1 MALRL
6 DSCCGALALG
16 IAAVWPAWLA
26 AQGRDTVQATA
37 VVAAQPPAPDSET
50 ALGPRLPLETV
61 IARTMAYS
69 PTLASASGFVRTA
82 RSAQRVAWGAYLPTV
97 SASALAGRS
106 NQGVA
111 SVSTPNVGPQGAYGG
126 GVAASLPLFTGGF
139 RGAVRREA
147 AATAQ
152 AADAGLLLQRF
163 ATRLLAKEGFFE
175 VLRGHELV
183 RVGHDAVTVASTG
196 YSYARARERA
206 GTATPADV
214 LQAELALSTARRQLL
229 AAQDTL
235 NTAAAALGR
244 LVGADGLVDAE
255 PLANLDPTALA
266 LGDTAIVAVA
276 VHDAPAVQQAEA
288 EVAATHAAVRAS
300 KAQYAPT
307 ISATTG
313 YDWSNNGRVS
323 GAPRQGWVVEL
334 GASLLLFNGFVREAS
349 VTRAQVAAEVAA
361 VTAADTRRLSGAEA
375 RQLLGS
381 LRVAEQDVALTIEE
395 VRVATENLR
404 VVSVRYRNGIAIILD
419 LLTSQQSLIQAEL
432 DLVSARF
439 NYQVTRASLEALL
452 GREL

>member
-334 GASLLLFNGFVREAS
+334 GASLLLFNGFVREDS
-349 VTRAQVAAEVAA
+349 VTRA
-361 VTAADTRRLSGAEA
+361 
-375 RQLLGS
+375 
-381 LRVAEQDVALTIEE
+381 
-395 VRVATENLR
+395 
-404 VVSVRYRNGIAIILD
+404 
-419 LLTSQQSLIQAEL
+419 
-432 DLVSARF
+432 
-439 NYQVTRASLEALL
+439 
-452 GREL
+452 

>member
-6 DSCCGALALG
+6 DACCGALALV

-26 AQGRDTVQATA
+26 AQGRDTVQSTA
-37 VVAAQPPAPDSET
+37 VLAAQPPAPDSVT
-50 ALGPRLPLETV
+50 AVGPRLPLETV
-61 IARTMAYS
+61 IAQTMAHS

-106 NQGVA
+106 DQGVA
-111 SVSTPNVGPQGAYGG
+111 SVGTSNTGPQGAYGG
-126 GVAASLPLFTGGF
+126 GVTASLPLFTGGL

-163 ATRLLAKEGFFE
+163 ATRLLAKQGFFE

-196 YSYARARERA
+196 YNYARSRERA
-206 GTATPADV
+206 GTATPADL

-244 LVGADGLVDAE
+244 LVGADGPVDAE

-276 VHDAPAVQQAEA
+276 VHDAPAVQQAQS
-288 EVAATHAAVRAS
+288 EVAASHAAV
-300 KAQYAPT
+300 
-307 ISATTG
+307 
-313 YDWSNNGRVS
+313 
-323 GAPRQGWVVEL
+323 
-334 GASLLLFNGFVREAS
+334 
-349 VTRAQVAAEVAA
+349 
-361 VTAADTRRLSGAEA
+361 
-375 RQLLGS
+375 
-381 LRVAEQDVALTIEE
+381 
-395 VRVATENLR
+395 
-404 VVSVRYRNGIAIILD
+404 
-419 LLTSQQSLIQAEL
+419 
-432 DLVSARF
+432 
-439 NYQVTRASLEALL
+439 
-452 GREL
+452 